1 MTKLTIV
8 IPVYNDR
15 DSIVQTYQNLNR
27 VMSAASFEWELLFV
41 DDGSKDNPKEI
52 FDANGIPH
60 VQHSVNKG
68 YGAAIKTGVQA
79 AKGEFIAIIDCD
91 GTYPAEAIL
100 ELMPYAETYDQ
111 VVGARDVRINP
122 PLHIFT
128 KLLVCYLLSALFNQ
142 DVKDINSGLRIFRR
156 STFLTL
162 MPGIGDRFSL
172 TSSTTY
178 GFLLNDIPIKYVP
191 IQYFKRVGKSHVRRW
206 SFTKQFFSS
215 LTRMWKHSR
224 KLHDE
229 GVEVVPPEKKNAG
242 GRRPERKG
250 LEALFQIFL
259 IIAGTLLGTWYL
271 WPQITNFYSVQ
282 DDVAQHSY
290 WMITYRD
297 PELFKGDIY
306 LAYAKSLTTPA
317 VDWIYMAAVQFFAP
331 VNIGK
336 FLCVFLF
343 GITGWLLYLTGKSVW
358 NRFCGVAMAFFFV
371 GFPFNI
377 DRFEAGL
384 HRAFMFPMLA
394 FFLYVLVSRRYSW
407 IGLSLALSLLFYPP
421 ALVVSLV
428 TTIVFLL
435 FNWRAIL
442 PTFRSKVAIAG
453 WILLVVAISITYV
466 QRKAHKPDFLGPMS
480 TGQEMAEDP
489 RYNLGGRS
497 EYLPFNSTDYFMR
510 RYMYQRD
517 NHFVQGWMLAAPV
530 FLLLLVVRGRRVVRI
545 AWPIIAFFGVSYS
558 LFIIAEIVHFKLYIP
573 ERYIRFSSVLTSCLL
588 VGLGVSAAVA
598 LFRTP
603 LQKTAALILLL
614 FWAASDSKQPSVDFM
629 NQVHYNVAEYAPLL
643 HYIEENTPKDT
654 LIAGDP
660 FFSDA
665 VSIYS
670 RRKVLVKYELC
681 HPWYRDFRA
690 QMEQRAH
697 DYFAAAFATNID
709 DIRAFRDKYGVNYM
723 LYEANLYSKG
733 NLGVDKLF
741 YEPIRSEVRY
751 KYQSDL
757 SKDFIMKR
765 LADKLTIFEC
775 GRYQLV
781 PIDEESLRKYTQ
793 QSTNSV

>member
-15 DSIVQTYQNLNR
+15 DSIVETYNNLTR
-27 VMSAASFEWELLFV
+27 VMSAAAFEWELLFI
-41 DDGSKDNPKEI
+41 DDGSKDNPKEV
-52 FDANGIPH
+52 FEANGVPYI
-60 VQHSVNKG
+60 QHETNKG

-79 AKGEFIAIIDCD
+79 AKGEFVAIIDCD

-100 ELMPYAETYDQ
+100 DLMPHAETYDQ

-162 MPGIGDRFSL
+162 MPGVGDRFSL

-191 IQYFKRVGKSHVRRW
+191 IQYFKRVGQSHVRRW

-224 KLHDE
+224 KLRDE
-229 GVEVVPPEKKNAG
+229 GIEVVPPEKKNPAS
-242 GRRPERKG
+242 RQCNKG
-250 LEALFQIFL
+250 AEVLFQLFL
-259 IIAGTLLGTWYL
+259 IIAGTLLGTWFL

-290 WMITYRD
+290 WMVSYRD
-297 PELFKGDIY
+297 PELFKNDIY
-306 LAYAKSLTTPA
+306 LAYARSLTTPA
-317 VDWIYMAAVQFFAP
+317 VDWIYRVAVQFFAP

-343 GITGWLLYLTGKSVW
+343 GITGWLLYLVGKSVW
-358 NRFCGVAMAFFFV
+358 NRYCGVAMAFFFV

-384 HRAFMFPMLA
+384 HRAFMFPLLA
-394 FFLYVLVSRRYSW
+394 FYIYVLVSKRFHW
-407 IGLSLALSLLFYPP
+407 IGLALALGLLFYPP
-421 ALVVSLV
+421 AFVISLVV
-428 TTIVFLL
+428 TIVFLI

-442 PTFRSKVAIAG
+442 PTFRGRMAIAG
-453 WILLVVAISITYV
+453 WLLLVTAISITYV

-497 EYLPFNSTDYFMR
+497 EYLPFNTPNYFMR
-510 RYMYQRD
+510 RYMFQRD
-517 NHFVQGWMLAAPV
+517 NHFVQGWMIAAPL
-530 FLLLLVVRGRRVVRI
+530 FLLLLVVRGRSAVRV
-545 AWPIIAFFGVSYS
+545 AWPIIAFFGVSYA
-558 LFIIAEIVHFKLYIP
+558 LYVIAEIVHFKLYIP
-573 ERYIRFSSVLTSCLL
+573 ERYIRFSSVLTSCILT
-588 VGLGVSAAVA
+588 GLGVSAAIA

-603 LQKTAALILLL
+603 VQKTIALILLC
-614 FWAASDSKQPSVDFM
+614 FWGAADSKQPSVDFM
-629 NQVHYNVAEYAPLL
+629 NQVHYNVADYAPLL
-643 HYIEENTPKDT
+643 HYLEENTPKDT
-654 LIAGDP
+654 IIAADP

-665 VSIYS
+665 ISIYS
-670 RRKVLVKYELC
+670 RRVVLLKYELC
-681 HPWYRDFRA
+681 HPWYRDYRH
-690 QMEQRAH
+690 QMEERAH
-697 DYFAAAFATNID
+697 DYYAAVYATNLD
-709 DIRAFRDKYGVNYM
+709 AIRALRDKYGVKYM
-723 LYEANLYSKG
+723 LFEANLYSKG
-733 NLGVDKLF
+733 NVGIDRLF
-741 YEPIRSEVRY
+741 YEPIRSEIRY
-751 KYQSDL
+751 KYQRDL
-757 SKDFIMKR
+757 DKDFIMKR
-765 LADKLTIFEC
+765 LAEKLTIYEF

-781 PIDEESLRKYTQ
+781 PIDEESLKKFGQ
-793 QSTNSV
+793 QVTSSV